1 MGFHRKYPVLR
12 VLKRSHLPLWGG
24 VLKVGCYFSNIDVW
38 MLWKNRSV
46 GFKMKFSTVLVRP
59 RAWWNNKIPL
69 SIFLFL
75 VLVNGEN
82 LSNAVLPFFGLI
94 LIVCAVANFGYA
106 LNDLYDQDEDR
117 RAGKANA
124 AILMGACWTWC
135 VILTSA
141 ALAVGVAFVAGGLLG
156 ASLTAI
162 VLLLP
167 LAYSVPPLRIKE
179 RYWAGV
185 FADALAAHVFPA
197 MLALLIVSRQQ
208 LASPSGELI
217 GVLFIWSLAAGLR
230 GILTHQFKS
239 AASDKAA
246 GLVTVAHRIDTVRLK
261 RLIVF
266 GLTPIESIAIAIA
279 IALTPT
285 TAIADGLVLLYL
297 AFEAIKTVQNVI
309 PLRIL
314 NDHGHRYIPFVN
326 ECGYKVWGPL
336 IFALDAAITDPAFL
350 TIVLLFC
357 LLYWQQIKH
366 QSMHVLISL
375 EHLKAEIDRVRKR
388 YVRQDS
394 SQIALS
400 GVITVCDHSYFPGL
414 LMLHRSVQESG
425 DYPVACY
432 DIGLTEAQ
440 RAEAMARRNLHILP
454 LPDDPLIAA
463 IQAELHTDS
472 AVKKAGKRIWPLWI
486 CPVLIKHAPFQ
497 NVIWLDCD
505 LVVLRDLPALFEK
518 LKDHP
523 VFTSETLAPAQTPNK
538 PALYQ
543 RLKIARTFN
552 PKEPTI
558 NAGVSGW
565 NKSRDQALI
574 DAYIHPVEQAITDPE
589 TRSLIS
595 WHDQGALIWAIQ
607 SAGKEHCVEADHR
620 WNKAAALTPLKNTA
634 LPWNEDF
641 LPRLRSQYPDVKIM
655 HWNGMVPPWAS
666 RDTPV
671 AQSSASPDEIGAYY
685 DSWTDRYRADFED
698 TFQAARP
705 ANRFDLN
712 QYLMERSGLRDGDHV
727 LDAGCGVCGPSMH
740 FAQNR
745 NLTIK
750 AITVSEYQVTEA
762 RKSIQ
767 KAGLTGKISVQK
779 GDFHHLPAMF
789 KSSDFDRAVFLESFS
804 HASDPMSVL
813 SGAYQLLKPGGTLY
827 IKDFFAKEYADPKDH
842 ARAQSAIAKI
852 NKVFFLRTPSLPETV
867 ALLEKIGFQKQRI
880 EPLQFEL
887 DTKVWMQFNTRHGF
901 DLYSG
906 QQPIE
911 WCDWLEL
918 LYVKP
923 IT

>member
-1 MGFHRKYPVLR
+1 
-12 VLKRSHLPLWGG
+12 
-24 VLKVGCYFSNIDVW
+24 
-38 MLWKNRSV
+38 
-46 GFKMKFSTVLVRP
+46 
-59 RAWWNNKIPL
+59 
-69 SIFLFL
+69 
-75 VLVNGEN
+75 
-82 LSNAVLPFFGLI
+82 
-94 LIVCAVANFGYA
+94 
-106 LNDLYDQDEDR
+106 
-117 RAGKANA
+117 
-124 AILMGACWTWC
+124 MGAN
-135 VILTSA
+135 
-141 ALAVGVAFVAGGLLG
+141 
-156 ASLTAI
+156 LTAM

-197 MLALLIVSRQQ
+197 MLALLIVSQQQ
-208 LASPSGELI
+208 LASPSAQFTWI
-217 GVLFIWSLAAGLR
+217 LFIWSLAAGLR
-230 GILTHQFKS
+230 GILTHQFKD
-239 AASDKAA
+239 AASDQAA
-246 GLVTVAHRIDTVRLK
+246 GLLTVAHQIGNVRLK

-266 GLTPIESIAIAIA
+266 GLTPIEFLAIATA
-279 IALTPT
+279 IALTPM
-285 TAIADGLVLLYL
+285 TAFAGTMVLIYV

-326 ECGYKVWGPL
+326 EGGYKVWGPL
-336 IFALDAAITDPAFL
+336 IFALDAAVTDPAFL

-357 LLYWQQIKH
+357 LLFLSQIKQQI
-366 QSMHVLISL
+366 SHVLISL
-375 EHLKAEIDRVRKR
+375 THLWTEIDRVRKR

-394 SQIALS
+394 NQIALS

-440 RAEAMARRNLHILP
+440 RAEAMTRRNLHILP

-472 AVKKAGKRIWPLWI
+472 AVKKADKRIWPLWI

-505 LVVLRDLPALFEK
+505 LVVLRDLPTLFEK

-523 VFTSETLAPAQTPNK
+523 VFTSETLAPSQTPNK

-543 RLKIARTFN
+543 RLEIARKFN
-552 PKEPTI
+552 PAVPTI

-565 NKSRDQALI
+565 NKSRDHALI
-574 DAYIHPVEQAITDPE
+574 EAYIHPVERAVSDSEI
-589 TRSLIS
+589 RKLIS

-607 SAGKEHCVEADHR
+607 SAGKEHCVEADQK
-620 WNKAAALTPLKNTA
+620 WNKAAALTALKDSA

-641 LPRLRSQYPDVKIM
+641 LPRLRLQYPDVKIM
-655 HWNGMVPPWAS
+655 HWNGMTPPWAS
-666 RDTPV
+666 RATPV
-671 AQSSASPDEIGAYY
+671 AQSYASADEIAAYY
-685 DSWTDRYRADFED
+685 DSWTDRYRADFDD

-705 ANRFDLN
+705 TNQVDLN
-712 QYLMERSGLRDGDHV
+712 QYLMERSGMRDGDHV

-740 FAQNR
+740 FAKNR
-745 NLTIK
+745 DLTVK
-750 AITVSEYQVTEA
+750 AVTVSEYQVNEA

-767 KAGLTGKISVQK
+767 KAGLTGKITVQQ
-779 GDFHHLPAMF
+779 GDFHHLPALF
-789 KSSDFDRAVFLESFS
+789 KSSDFDRAVFLESLS

-813 SGAYQLLKPGGTLY
+813 SGAYQLLKPGGILY
-827 IKDFFAKEYADPKDH
+827 IKDFFVKEYADPADQ
-842 ARAQSAIAKI
+842 ARAQDVIAKI

-867 ALLEKIGFQKQRI
+867 ALLERIGFQKLWI
-880 EPLQFEL
+880 DPLQFEL
-887 DTKVWMQFNTRHGF
+887 DHRVWRQFNTRHGF

-906 QQPIE
+906 QPPIE

-923 IT
+923 AT